1 MAQTSKSKSSRLL
14 KNSLRVEHA
23 RNLECGD
30 LSPLLLETANA
41 GDFGK
46 QAVRERRQIAAL
58 QKGRLSRRSF
68 YQPARSVPTGGT
80 DDNGKKTEG
89 QSHSLFSRSSCAAV

>member
-41 GDFGK
+41 GNLASKPFESGDKSPHSKKDGSLELVF
-46 QAVRERRQIAAL
+46 QH
-58 QKGRLSRRSF
+58 
-68 YQPARSVPTGGT
+68 PARRKAA
-80 DDNGKKTEG
+80 DDV
-89 QSHSLFSRSSCAAV
+89 LR